1 MKPNY
6 EPEYEEEVMHD
17 TVMMMVDGELREVT
31 ADDTEDGQRV

>member
-31 ADDTEDGQRV
+31 ADDTEAEQRV

>member
-17 TVMMMVDGELREVT
+17 TVIMMVGGELREVT
-31 ADDTEDGQRV
+31 ADDTEAEQRV